1 MIVLRDIQIFVQV
14 ILKEWIVLNKKMPA
28 DDKDWEEV
36 RRLAKNLWKNT
47 EMTFKELNDAINEQI
62 KNRPPFES
70 SGAAKPAKDPMG
82 FQKRSFEEDNGQPW
96 PDKTPKVKRI

>member
-14 ILKEWIVLNKKMPA
+14 ILKEWIVLNKKMPV

-70 SGAAKPAKDPMG
+70 SGAANTQRTGLDVAL
-82 FQKRSFEEDNGQPW
+82 E
-96 PDKTPKVKRI
+96 